1 MPARGLGD
9 FFVQQGGVKKPAP
22 QKPVVALP
30 YDPSL
35 PERHSPQFGYAEARD
50 MLTKIPERDLGRY
63 GAVFEALDKNRVQ
76 RPIGASEPPIMGQP
90 WADSVHTAIGYKP
103 SAVGYIGGPTKQ
115 PGGDDVGEILHA
127 VQGLTKYSKANP
139 NAATVELRGGLPQ
152 SDFEKTY
159 VHELGHVGDR
169 LKIFPRLAMGP
180 STLKNFFSSKQRDA
194 ALFNKDL
201 ETYGKETRAE
211 LLKLAYAQWS
221 GRKATAK
228 QSAEFANVDAKQLTP
243 ERITALAEQLRTT
256 YDSTVK
262 SRKR

>member
-1 MPARGLGD
+1 MPARGLSD
-9 FFVQQGGVKKPAP
+9 FFVQQGGVKKTAP
-22 QKPVVALP
+22 QKPVV
-30 YDPSL
+30 D
-35 PERHSPQFGYAEARD
+35 PQFGYAEAKD
-50 MLTKIPERDLGRY
+50 MLEKIPEADYERY
-63 GAVFEALDKNRVQ
+63 SAVFEALDKNRVQ
-76 RPIGASEPPIMGQP
+76 RLIGASKPPIMGQP
-90 WADSVHTAIGYKP
+90 WADSLHTAIGYIP

-115 PGGDDVGEILHA
+115 PGGDDVGDILHA
-127 VQGLTKYSKANP
+127 VQGLTNYSKANP

-152 SDFEKTY
+152 SDLEKTY

-169 LKIFPRLAMGP
+169 RKIFPRLAIGP
-180 STLKNFFSSKQRDA
+180 STLKDFFSSKRQNA
-194 ALFNKDL
+194 IEFNKDL
-201 ETYGKETRAE
+201 DTGALSGDLLKETRAE

-228 QSAEFANVDAKQLTP
+228 QSAAFANVDVKQLTP